1 MIGPTRGSLMAR
13 CRYSA
18 NQGDFRAI
26 RRKNLLLAAAC
37 IRTAWYGPV
46 AQQHAQTPRP
56 GEFRIRF
63 EPVNERGSRARFRR
77 AARAE
82 RDDSVLAH
90 VPLVRSIAAR
100 LRRRVPQLD
109 AEDLVSA
116 GMIGL
121 IEAVDRFDDGR
132 GVAFGTFAYPRI
144 KGAILD
150 EARRHAASSTPTSDQ
165 TVSLDDR
172 VSDAEGAF
180 SLVEVTADPTAPAPA
195 PRAELVELFAAID
208 ALPARERAMLKL
220 ETTGFSVTE
229 IACAHRCSVS
239 RASQLLAQARL
250 RLRDRTAA

>member
-1 MIGPTRGSLMAR
+1 M
-13 CRYSA
+13 
-18 NQGDFRAI
+18 
-26 RRKNLLLAAAC
+26 
-37 IRTAWYGPV
+37 
-46 AQQHAQTPRP
+46 
-56 GEFRIRF
+56 
-63 EPVNERGSRARFRR
+63 
-77 AARAE
+77 
-82 RDDSVLAH
+82 LAH

-121 IEAVDRFDDGR
+121 IEAVDRFDDRR

-150 EARRHAASSTPTSDQ
+150 EARRHAASSTPPSDQ

-180 SLVEVTADPTAPAPA
+180 SLAEVTADPTAPAPA

-229 IACAHRCSVS
+229 IASAHRCSVS

>member
-1 MIGPTRGSLMAR
+1 M
-13 CRYSA
+13 
-18 NQGDFRAI
+18 
-26 RRKNLLLAAAC
+26 
-37 IRTAWYGPV
+37 
-46 AQQHAQTPRP
+46 
-56 GEFRIRF
+56 
-63 EPVNERGSRARFRR
+63 
-77 AARAE
+77 
-82 RDDSVLAH
+82 LAH

-132 GVAFGTFAYPRI
+132 GVSFGTFAYPRI

-150 EARRHAASSTPTSDQ
+150 EARRHAASSTPLNDQ
-165 TVSLDDR
+165 TVSLDDP
-172 VSDAEGAF
+172 VSDADGAF
-180 SLVEVTADPTAPAPA
+180 SLVEVTADPAAPAPA

-208 ALPARERAMLKL
+208 ALPAREREMLKL

-229 IACAHRCSVS
+229 IASAHRCSVS

>member
-1 MIGPTRGSLMAR
+1 
-13 CRYSA
+13 
-18 NQGDFRAI
+18 
-26 RRKNLLLAAAC
+26 
-37 IRTAWYGPV
+37 
-46 AQQHAQTPRP
+46 
-56 GEFRIRF
+56 
-63 EPVNERGSRARFRR
+63 VNERGSRARFRR
-77 AARAE
+77 AALTE

-100 LRRRVPQLD
+100 LRRRVPQLET
-109 AEDLVSA
+109 EDLVSA

-150 EARRHAASSTPTSDQ
+150 EARRHAASSRNRDDQ

-172 VSDAEGAF
+172 VSDAEGAL

-195 PRAELVELFAAID
+195 PRAELVELFAAFD
-208 ALPARERAMLKL
+208 TLPVREREMLKL
-220 ETTGFSVTE
+220 ETTGYSVTE
-229 IACAHRCSVS
+229 IASAHRCSVS

>member
-1 MIGPTRGSLMAR
+1 MAR
-13 CRYSA
+13 CRYSS
-18 NQGDFRAI
+18 NPTFLRAI
-26 RRKNLLLAAAC
+26 TRKNLLLAAAT

-46 AQQHAQTPRP
+46 AQHAQTPRP
-56 GEFRIRF
+56 GEFRIRV
-63 EPVNERGSRARFRR
+63 EPVKERGSRARFRR

-109 AEDLVSA
+109 SEDLVSA

-132 GVAFGTFAYPRI
+132 GVSFGTFAYPRI

-150 EARRHAASSTPTSDQ
+150 EARRAAASSTPPNDQ

-172 VSDAEGAF
+172 VSDAEGAL
-180 SLVEVTADPTAPAPA
+180 SLAEVTADPTAPAPA

-208 ALPARERAMLKL
+208 GLPAREREMLKL

-229 IACAHRCSVS
+229 IASAHRCSVS